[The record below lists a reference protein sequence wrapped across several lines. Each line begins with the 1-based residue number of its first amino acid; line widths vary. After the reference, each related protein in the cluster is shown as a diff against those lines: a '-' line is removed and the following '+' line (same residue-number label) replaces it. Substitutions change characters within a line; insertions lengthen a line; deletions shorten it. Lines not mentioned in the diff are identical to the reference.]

1 MGFLG
6 VLTIVFM
13 VLKLINVLTWPWWL
27 VLLPGIIEIVLI
39 IFVVWCNVY
48 KK

>member
-13 VLKLINVLTWPWWL
+13 VLKLINVMPWSWWL
-27 VLLPGIIEIVLI
+27 VLLPGIIDIVLI
-39 IFVVWCNVY
+39 IFVVLCNVY